1 MHDLEVWL
9 QSMTIAGLL
18 TGAWGI
24 LWARASQ
31 VRERATWGRWLF
43 VGTLLVL
50 GGSSLVA
57 AFHRADGL
65 VPLGLS
71 AGFLVSLMLIEG
83 PRPVAR
89 GSAMLPLHEE
99 T

>member
-1 MHDLEVWL
+1 MPDLEICLLSLTGV
-9 QSMTIAGLL
+9 GLL

-24 LWARASQ
+24 VWARTSHA
-31 VRERATWGRWLF
+31 RERAIWGRWLF
-43 VGTLLVL
+43 IGTLFGL

-57 AFHRADGL
+57 AFHHADGL

-71 AGFLVSLMLIEG
+71 AGLLLSLMLIEA
-83 PRPVAR
+83 PRSERSFRATP
-89 GSAMLPLHEE
+89 LPDE